1 MCGIAGVVD
10 FAGGPVAEA
19 ALHGACAA
27 LQHRGPDDA
36 GVWVNPKGRWV
47 GLGATRLAV
56 LDPTRAAHQP
66 FQSCDGRFIVV
77 YNGELYNYRELRR
90 ELEGA
95 GDSFRTEGDTEVVLH
110 ACARWGVGALPRFN
124 GMWGLAFY
132 DAETRQGFLAR
143 DRFGIKPLYYCL
155 TTQRLSFASE
165 LGGLEALGL
174 DRRNIDPEALVHHL
188 LFGYIAHPATIYGA
202 ARRLAPGCVLRFD
215 DQRAKESQQWFDP
228 ATVLAGEAAS
238 TDGDSRTRLRRAIA
252 DAVAVRR
259 VADVPLGAFLSGGLD
274 SSIVALHLA
283 EAVGRPIQTFSVGY
297 HAERSYDETPY
308 ARMVARQLGSDH
320 HEVML
325 GEREVLEAIPQ
336 VLDHLAEPVGDSS
349 IIPTALLSAVAR
361 RHVTV
366 ALSGDGGD
374 ELFGG
379 YWRYLGHDALRAYR
393 RIPGWLRRAVLEPLM
408 ERRAATRTS
417 GWGNRVR
424 QFRKLLRTADAEP
437 LGRHVAWS
445 LILSPKGE
453 GLIAD
458 TGLVRSVMDQALS
471 RAGECTRPLGP
482 RDWLTRIL
490 AFDVQ
495 CSLPADMLHKVDT
508 ASMMH
513 SLEVR
518 VPLLDPRVVSAAF
531 ALPAGSKIDRG
542 QRKAVLRDAYRG
554 RLPDEVLDRPKQGFE
569 VPVGEYLRGPMRAM
583 FHDTVTR
590 AAVESFGFLSSDAVA
605 RLYADHAARRADHAD
620 VLFALLSL
628 CWWRGRGAR

>member
-10 FAGGPVAEA
+10 FTGRPVAEA

-27 LQHRGPDDA
+27 LRHRGPDDA
-36 GVWVNPKGRWV
+36 GVWIHPAGGAV
-47 GLGATRLAV
+47 GLAATRLAV
-56 LDPTRAAHQP
+56 LDPTLAAHQP
-66 FQSCDGRFIVV
+66 FPSSDGRFTLV
-77 YNGELYNYRELRR
+77 YNGELYNYRDLRR
-90 ELEGA
+90 ELESA
-95 GDSFRTEGDTEVVLH
+95 GDTFRTEGDTEVVLH
-110 ACARWGVGALPRFN
+110 ACARWGAEALGRFN
-124 GMWGLAFY
+124 GMWGLAFF

-155 TTQRLSFASE
+155 TPQRLHFASE

-174 DRRNIDPEALVHHL
+174 ERSTIDQEALVHHL
-188 LFGYIAHPATIYGA
+188 LFGYIAHPSTIYAA
-202 ARRLAPGCVLRFD
+202 ARRLAPGCLLHFHA
-215 DQRAKESQQWFDP
+215 QGANEPKQWFDP
-228 ATVLAGEAAS
+228 MTVLTGETARGDV
-238 TDGDSRTRLRRAIA
+238 DGRTQLRRTIA
-252 DAVAVRR
+252 EAVTVRR
-259 VADVPLGAFLSGGLD
+259 VSDVPLGAFLSGGLD

-308 ARMVARQLGSDH
+308 ARLVARQLGTDH

-325 GEREVLEAIPQ
+325 GEREVLEAIPRI
-336 VLDHLAEPVGDSS
+336 LSHLAEPVGDSS
-349 IIPTALLSAVAR
+349 IVPTALLAEVAR

-379 YWRYLGHDALRAYR
+379 YWRYLGHDALRAYQ
-393 RIPGWLRRAVLEPLM
+393 RIPAWLRRAVLEPLLA
-408 ERRAATRTS
+408 RRTATRTS
-417 GWGNRVR
+417 GMGNRVR
-424 QFRKLLRTADAEP
+424 QFRKLLRAADADP
-437 LGRHVAWS
+437 PARHVAWS
-445 LILSPKGE
+445 RILSPEGE

-458 TGLVRSVMDQALS
+458 KGLVQSVGDHALA
-471 RAGECTRPLGP
+471 RARECTRSLGA

-495 CSLPADMLHKVDT
+495 CSLPADMLHKVDV

-518 VPLLDPRVVSAAF
+518 VPLLDPGVVRAAF

-542 QRKAVLRDAYRG
+542 QRKAILRDAYRG
-554 RLPDEVLDRPKQGFE
+554 HLPDEVLDRPKQGFE
-569 VPVGEYLRGPMRAM
+569 VPLGEYLRSSLRDL

-590 AAVESFGFLSSDAVA
+590 AAVESFGVLCYPAVE
-605 RLYADHAARRADHAD
+605 RLYADHATRRADHSD

-628 CWWRGRGAR
+628 CWWRGRGAG